1 METIYEE
8 LKELRN
14 ELTVIRYALIP
25 EEEISTEE
33 IDEILRIDKEMEE
46 GKRVKLSLLL

>member
-1 METIYEE
+1 MSGISIKRLYEE

-25 EEEISTEE
+25 
-33 IDEILRIDKEMEE
+33 RK
-46 GKRVKLSLLL
+46 K